1 MKKEIELTIPTDW
14 ADVPLRKYLAFSNE
28 LKNYEDDDEATTAI
42 ILYHLCGLEPTYLH
56 GLSVADYAM
65 LKGEL
70 STFMNKIEFDL
81 QRIITIDGIEY
92 GFEPNLSN
100 MAYGAYADITQYKD
114 IRIDS
119 NWPKIMNILYR
130 PVTNKKGDMYSI
142 KPYDGNT
149 DYGKWLNVGMDV
161 NFGALFFF
169 VNLSTD
175 LVKSIPKYLKEME
188 LPPSIISI
196 LEKSGEAIQQ
206 YTNSHKEI
214 Y

>member
-14 ADVPLRKYLAFSNE
+14 ADVPLRKYIALTDE
-28 LKNYEDDDEATTAI
+28 MENYKDDEEASTAVI
-42 ILYHLCGLEPTYLH
+42 IWHLCNLDPSNLKGI
-56 GLSVADYAM
+56 SVADYAM

-114 IRIDS
+114 IKIDA

-130 PVTNKKGDMYSI
+130 PVTDKKGTMYSI

-149 DYGKWLNVGMDV
+149 DYKKWLDVGMDV

-175 LVKSIPKYLKEME
+175 LVKSIPKSLKEME

-214 Y
+214 S

>member
-14 ADVPLRKYLAFSNE
+14 ADVPLRKYIALTNE
-28 LKNYEDDDEATTAI
+28 MENHKDDEEASTAV
-42 ILYHLCGLEPTYLH
+42 ILWHLCNLDPSNLQGI
-56 GLSVADYAM
+56 SVADYGM

-70 STFMNKIEFDL
+70 SNFMNKIEFDL
-81 QRIITIDGIEY
+81 QRFVTIDNIEY

-100 MAYGAYADITQYKD
+100 MAYGAYADITKYKD
-114 IRIDS
+114 IKIDA

-130 PVTNKKGDMYSI
+130 PVTDKKGTMYSI
-142 KPYDGNT
+142 KPYDGDT
-149 DYGKWLNVGMDV
+149 DYQKWLNVGMDV

-206 YTNSHKEI
+206 YTNSLKEI